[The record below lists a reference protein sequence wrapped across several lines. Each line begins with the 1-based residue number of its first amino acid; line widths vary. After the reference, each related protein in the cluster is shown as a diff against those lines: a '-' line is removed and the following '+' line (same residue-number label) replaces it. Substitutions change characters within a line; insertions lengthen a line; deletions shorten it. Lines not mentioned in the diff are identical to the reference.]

1 MKNKMILS
9 LIILLTLCLSISVV
23 SANENITD
31 ISTSDGGDVEV
42 ISSSD
47 EIVKSDSTLSASNV
61 NGYNTFSTKYSVN
74 LESDGVPLA
83 SKQIN
88 ITIDDVTYT
97 KTADNDGQASV
108 NVKLGAGTYDVLC
121 AYSGDENTSDCLA
134 SSTITVKAAIKTT
147 VKVADKDINYRQGSK
162 CAFIVKLLDANG
174 NAIKNQKITFKVNGK
189 TYTANTNSLG
199 YAKIFLKLKK
209 GTYTVKFSFAKKA
222 PYLGSSGSYKIKVKP
237 SMGKGNGYWMWAGGM
252 KTANL
257 KTLSNKGTKHIFL
270 NSYAITLYG
279 SSAVK
284 SFITKAHK
292 YGIKVHI
299 WMQVC
304 YDGGWISPVNKDGS
318 FKYSF
323 MNKKIAEAKK
333 YAKISGVDGVH
344 LDYMRFGG
352 TAHYYSTSTKAINYM
367 VKKIAI
373 GVRSIKSNCIVSVA
387 IMPEPSMNKYYYGQ
401 DVPTMSKYVDALL
414 PMVYKGN
421 YNAGTSWIKS
431 VTKTLVSQSN
441 GAQIWTGLQAYKSD
455 SNVAKLSHA
464 ELLKDAKAAKSAGAA
479 GVILFRFGLSN
490 LLNFNKV

>member
-1 MKNKMILS
+1 MKNKMILG

-23 SANENITD
+23 AAGENT
-31 ISTSDGGDVEV
+31 T
-42 ISSSD
+42 
-47 EIVKSDSTLSASNV
+47 DSTNGDIIAASNNSGDFINV
-61 NGYNTFSTKYSVN
+61 ESSLSGENVDAYDAVSTKSSVN
-74 LESDGVPLA
+74 IESDDDFLA
-83 SKQIN
+83 TKRAN
-88 ITIDDVTYT
+88 ITIDVDERP
-97 KTADNDGQASV
+97 SV
-108 NVKLGAGTYDVLC
+108 QLTNLSNDVLC
-121 AYSGDENTSDCLA
+121 AYSDDKNTSDCLTA
-134 SSTITVKAAIKTT
+134 SATTVKATTKTT
-147 VKVADKDINYRQGSK
+147 IKVTDKNINYRQGSK
-162 CAFIVKLLDANG
+162 CIFIVRLLDVNG
-174 NAIKNQKITFKVNGK
+174 NPLKSQKVTFKVDGK
-189 TYTANTNSLG
+189 TYTATTDSKG

-222 PYLGSSGSYKIKVKP
+222 PYLGSSGSYKINVKP
-237 SMGKGNGYWMWAGGM
+237 SMGKGNGYWMWAKGI

-257 KTLSNKGTKHIFL
+257 KTLAAKGTKHIFL

-279 SSAVK
+279 TSAVK
-284 SFITKAHK
+284 SFITNAHK

-304 YDGGWISPVNKDGS
+304 YDGGWVSPVNKDGS

-333 YAKISGVDGVH
+333 YAKITGVDGVH

-373 GVRSIKSNCIVSVA
+373 GVRSVKSNCIVSVA

-421 YNAGTSWIKS
+421 YNAGTSWIQS

-455 SNVAKLSHA
+455 SNVAKLSHS

-490 LLNFNKV
+490 LLNFNNV